1 MNAPRPATAATPAFP
16 RLASPLDLGFVTLPN
31 RVIMGSM
38 HTGLEEADGG
48 FGRLAAFYAERARNG
63 PALIVT
69 GGFAPNAAG
78 RLGLGEHTLEGGG
91 QAAGHRTITDAV
103 HREGGRIL
111 MQVLHGG
118 RYSKHADCV
127 APSPVKSPINQYS
140 PRELTHAEI
149 LQTIEDYA
157 VTTARAREAGYDGVE
172 IMGSEGYLITEFLAP
187 RTNRRSDDWGGSFEN
202 RSRFAVEVVRRARER
217 VGRDFIIMFR
227 LSVLDLVEGGNP
239 WPEVAALARAVAGAG
254 ADILNSGIGWHEARV
269 PTIMHSVPRAA
280 FAWATRR
287 LKAEVALPVVAS
299 NRINMPETAEALIAG
314 GACDMVSM
322 ARPFLADAG
331 FVAKALT
338 GRADEINTCIA
349 CNQACLDH
357 IFTGRVATCMVN
369 PRAARE
375 LELPVVPAAAPKQV
389 AVVGG
394 GPGGLALAEAA
405 AARGHRVTLYEQMDR
420 LGGQFLMAQA
430 IPGKADYAETVR
442 YFRTRL
448 DRLGVDVRLGRA
460 VGADELRDGGFDEV
474 VVAAGVR
481 PRVPQIPGIDHPKVV
496 GYVDLL
502 LGRRTVGDSVA
513 ILGAGGIGFDVA
525 QFLAARPGEH
535 DDAETWSSAW
545 GIDTGY
551 TGAGGLSP
559 GGPAMTSPRRIVLL
573 QRSPERFGRTLGKST
588 GWALRAELQM
598 KGIETLGG
606 VTYLR
611 VDDDGLWIA
620 VDGAERCLAVDNVV
634 VCAGQE
640 AADELVAPLRDAGRS
655 VHVIGG
661 ARLAAELDAQRAI
674 DEAVRLA
681 STL

>member
-1 MNAPRPATAATPAFP
+1 
-16 RLASPLDLGFVTLPN
+16 
-31 RVIMGSM
+31 
-38 HTGLEEADGG
+38 
-48 FGRLAAFYAERARNG
+48 
-63 PALIVT
+63 
-69 GGFAPNAAG
+69 
-78 RLGLGEHTLEGGG
+78 
-91 QAAGHRTITDAV
+91 
-103 HREGGRIL
+103 
-111 MQVLHGG
+111 
-118 RYSKHADCV
+118 
-127 APSPVKSPINQYS
+127 
-140 PRELTHAEI
+140 
-149 LQTIEDYA
+149 
-157 VTTARAREAGYDGVE
+157 
-172 IMGSEGYLITEFLAP
+172 
-187 RTNRRSDDWGGSFEN
+187 
-202 RSRFAVEVVRRARER
+202 
-217 VGRDFIIMFR
+217 
-227 LSVLDLVEGGNP
+227 
-239 WPEVAALARAVAGAG
+239 
-254 ADILNSGIGWHEARV
+254 
-269 PTIMHSVPRAA
+269 
-280 FAWATRR
+280 
-287 LKAEVALPVVAS
+287 
-299 NRINMPETAEALIAG
+299 
-314 GACDMVSM
+314 
-322 ARPFLADAG
+322 
-331 FVAKALT
+331 
-338 GRADEINTCIA
+338 
-349 CNQACLDH
+349 
-357 IFTGRVATCMVN
+357 MVN

-448 DRLGVDVRLGRA
+448 DRLGVDVRHGRA